1 MNISTCQ
8 VYKINKINQSL
19 KLLREKEMLTTEY
32 PTKPN
37 IERKKEKQN
46 KTIKCY
52 TLAKQ
57 LKYSNSE
64 AIYE

>member
-37 IERKKEKQN
+37 IERKKERETEQDNQVLHTCQTTEIFK
-46 KTIKCY
+46 
-52 TLAKQ
+52 L
-57 LKYSNSE
+57 
-64 AIYE
+64 